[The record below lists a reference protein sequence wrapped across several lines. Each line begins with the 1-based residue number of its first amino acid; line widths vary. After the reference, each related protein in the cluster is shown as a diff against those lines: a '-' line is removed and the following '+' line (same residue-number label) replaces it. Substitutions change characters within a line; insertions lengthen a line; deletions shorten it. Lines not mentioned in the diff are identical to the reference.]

1 MADEHFSRFQQI
13 DAAEKSILTE
23 LEDSSWG
30 RLFSFQEIMVL
41 AKHMTAYRLPPGGT
55 LFKEGDRAP
64 FLCLVYAGQVDV
76 FKEDGQGVQK
86 WLISIGKG
94 KTLGE
99 MSLIDKEPRS
109 ATCRA
114 KMQTD
119 VLILDEEASASLKQS
134 TGTLSWCE
142 LGQGNQPSSA
152 PFDRNAS
159 PEQRSARSCH
169 ALDLDVA
176 SAIKGAV
183 GLRGKREKAAVKAR
197 LLG

>member
-1 MADEHFSRFQQI
+1 MADAHFSRFQQI
-13 DAAEKSILTE
+13 DAAEASILTE

-41 AKHMTAYRLPPGGT
+41 AKHMTAYRLAPGGT

-76 FKEDGQGVQK
+76 FKEDGEGDQK

-114 KMQTD
+114 KMETD
-119 VLILDEEASASLKQS
+119 VLILDEEALATLSSSNPLVALSLVSNLAKEIS
-134 TGTLSWCE
+134 RRLRKTTGTLLKNRE
-142 LGQGNQPSSA
+142 A
-152 PFDRNAS
+152 PD
-159 PEQRSARSCH
+159 PVM
-169 ALDLDVA
+169 L
-176 SAIKGAV
+176 
-183 GLRGKREKAAVKAR
+183 
-197 LLG
+197 